1 MIKTIK
7 EKPPEQVRERPFPR
21 SGGLA
26 TFEPLNLKR
35 SSRRRPGAGPAGR
48 HMQMAV
54 M

>member
-7 EKPPEQVRERPFPR
+7 EKPPEQVRERPFLR

-35 SSRRRPGAGPAGR
+35 SSRRRPGAGPAAR
-48 HMQMAV
+48 RMAV
-54 M
+54 K